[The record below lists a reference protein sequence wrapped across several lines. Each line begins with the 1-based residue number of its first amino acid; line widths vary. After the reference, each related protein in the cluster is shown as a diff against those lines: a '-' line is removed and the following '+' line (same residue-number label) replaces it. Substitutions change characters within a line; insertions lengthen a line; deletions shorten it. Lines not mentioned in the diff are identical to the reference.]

1 MGFSRCREVCYWFGW
16 SSKQLNWTQLDSKVI
31 KLKLSLW
38 RSRRK
43 PEIRREEKDLK
54 KVVQLKGNSNPFLV
68 AGSPSTS
75 QSLNPLVTLNSA
87 RHPPDAL
94 LQSNILYPMDQR
106 AADPSWFLFPFFHSD
121 PLVATVF
128 IRFTL
133 FARLSLPFQLQACNS
148 WSSSICCSL
157 LPVQC

>member
-1 MGFSRCREVCYWFGW
+1 MEVPGKFYPFDFMGGSRCREVCYWFGW

-121 PLVATVF
+121 PLAATEF

-133 FARLSLPFQLQACNS
+133 FARLFLPFQLQACNS
-148 WSSSICCSL
+148 
-157 LPVQC
+157 